1 MNIRGQFTINRP
13 VRLTAYSLSTGNAL
27 YCIRELEDLSLKV
40 TSEDNTVT
48 DAMGSPIAIFE
59 KAKQGEVSGSASLV
73 NFGLASAQF
82 GSDAK
87 AASASEKLIMP
98 RIDELEI
105 KAGKVTL
112 TKTPIADSVTSI
124 SVVNTDGTFGDYY
137 MVAATASEKEFSI
150 TGKEITVPTSLTKGT
165 IAVTYDYETTTGLVL
180 ENNATEYTKPCRIL
194 IEVLG
199 SDVCTPDLEKWIMI
213 ESKNAKP
220 DSNVELALKSDAKHP
235 FTYKIMPQYCDKKKN
250 IFTIYA
256 PEE

>member
-1 MNIRGQFTINRP
+1 MNISKQFVINRP

-27 YCIRELEDLSLKV
+27 YCIPQLEDLSLKV

-59 KAKQGEVSGSASLV
+59 KAKQGEISGSASLV
-73 NFGLASAQF
+73 NFGLAASQF
-82 GSDAK
+82 GSEAK
-87 AASASEKLIMP
+87 VASSSAKHIRP

-112 TKTPIADSVTSI
+112 EETPIEGSVTSI
-124 SVVNTDGTFGDYY
+124 SVVNNDGTFGDYY
-137 MVAATASEKEFSI
+137 MVAATASESEFSI
-150 TGKEITVPTSLTKGT
+150 TGSEITVPTSLTKGT
-165 IAVTYDYETTTGLVL
+165 ISVTYDYETTKGMML

-220 DSNVELALKSDAKHP
+220 DGNVELALKSDGKHP
-235 FTYKIMPQYCDKKKN
+235 FTYKIMPQFCDKKKN
-250 IFTIYA
+250 IFAIYS
-256 PEE
+256 E